1 MTCKWQIPTSL
12 VFSQIPTSVDRK
24 GPRAEETAAPLNS
37 PRDQQEASVIG
48 QALSAIV
55 DLPEHEHPGLSS
67 YLSEGLEEDIASA
80 IVDEDLRSLK
90 LLLEAG
96 AKPTVDLLY
105 YAIKCKNHAAIELL
119 LSSDVK
125 PTFRELE
132 LALDA
137 DDQKSAELLLAGGL
151 RPDDAI
157 VVARD
162 AQCIKFLTQH
172 GADINRPRMGGDTLL
187 NTACDWCD
195 LDWIETLISCGADV
209 NLANGKGQTPLGWV
223 IEESARRPKQKSE
236 MVMLLLKRGADP
248 NKWPAGGHAPVA
260 VAYCAGYPNL
270 AREML
275 NYGADPNVRTA
286 SGQWLLE
293 VACVKGDERSVQRFL
308 EHKADPNVR
317 AKDGHTLLG
326 ATCRRGH
333 LECARLLLDHKADP
347 NARGGLDFTP
357 LHLICL
363 AENVSLKLFALLLLY
378 GANPCLKDLTNTMP
392 LDYVHLRRNGEVE
405 RLRRLIEEIS
415 AERQKLTSPGGTD
428 INEVEL
434 ASRSATLEAFND
446 RWGFAAIRM
455 STDLEVSFGP
465 SYSTR
470 KQGMA
475 VIDAINGWL
484 LDVRKPLGPVVA
496 LLELVAETAQEQN
509 AQEMLEPL
517 REQVRDIV
525 LYHSSS
531 KDVAVRER
539 AGVLEANLPDT
550 LRISK

>member
-1 MTCKWQIPTSL
+1 
-12 VFSQIPTSVDRK
+12 
-24 GPRAEETAAPLNS
+24 
-37 PRDQQEASVIG
+37 
-48 QALSAIV
+48 
-55 DLPEHEHPGLSS
+55 
-67 YLSEGLEEDIASA
+67 
-80 IVDEDLRSLK
+80 
-90 LLLEAG
+90 
-96 AKPTVDLLY
+96 
-105 YAIKCKNHAAIELL
+105 
-119 LSSDVK
+119 
-125 PTFRELE
+125 
-132 LALDA
+132 
-137 DDQKSAELLLAGGL
+137 
-151 RPDDAI
+151 
-157 VVARD
+157 
-162 AQCIKFLTQH
+162 
-172 GADINRPRMGGDTLL
+172 
-187 NTACDWCD
+187 
-195 LDWIETLISCGADV
+195 
-209 NLANGKGQTPLGWV
+209 
-223 IEESARRPKQKSE
+223 
-236 MVMLLLKRGADP
+236 MLLLKRGADP
-248 NKWPAGGHAPVA
+248 NKWRHAPVA

-531 KDVAVRER
+531 KEVAVRER
-539 AGVLEANLPDT
+539 AGVLEANLPDD